1 VRVDESDPNRSDKKS
16 KKAPGALFQLFAIG
30 TQLVASTFG
39 GLALGYYL
47 DRYLGTSPW
56 LTILLLLFGI
66 AAGFINIYIMAKKYG
81 GSS

>member
-1 VRVDESDPNRSDKKS
+1 VAMEEPGADQGE
-16 KKAPGALFQLFAIG
+16 KKAKKTPGAIFQLVAIG

-56 LTILLLLFGI
+56 FTIALLLAGI
-66 AAGFINIYIMAKKYG
+66 AAGFFNIYTTAKKYG